1 MKKQLFKKV
10 LFVLVLLLTVA
21 FISNYK
27 TTKANADENVLF
39 SEDFEGQLPD
49 DYSNYFTVENGV
61 GTIKG
66 DMHTFTFPTVQSNN
80 YVLEFDMK
88 LNFTSTLYVH
98 FVGLNGTTGE
108 NIYFKEEA
116 FGTYWSINDYTGH
129 SVYNNS
135 GDNHGGLDYRAVD
148 LNEFV
153 RVKFVHYEGYLELWL
168 NGTRRAVTHLSN
180 FGNNNYSTRTA
191 IEEGIITSIMFHAE
205 QSEAVVLDNL
215 TIKEAKA
222 GDVSYEATNAET
234 SAGAAIILPLSAQNL
249 ASENFKVTTTFK
261 AIDKTAANY
270 YPTVQLF
277 GLNASLTTQNQRE
290 YSVNV
295 QGYVDQTNINP
306 QVYAQIEGDNPWS
319 GVNAEQTYSFADKD
333 EFTYTIEVYGD
344 KIDVYLDGELAVSTS
359 FTAIGITKGHLQ
371 YIRVRSG
378 GGGAGWTKVTYQGY
392 EKTTGASITAD
403 KTRIKL
409 GDTVNLKAELFGEK
423 LEGFKWYIDGAAT
436 SETALTYSLDT
447 LTAGIHTIT
456 YQNDT
461 IQSNE
466 ITVEVIENLIVIET
480 DKKTAYKTDTITI
493 TATLE
498 GDFSESNLKWYV
510 NGTEQEETTTTLTLT
525 NMAVGT
531 YEIKYADENSTSNV
545 VTVTVING
553 TLTLVTEKNSYFVTE
568 IATITAEKLGISEE
582 ANIKWFINGVETE
595 TTGAELTIDASKYQG
610 GDQVLIS
617 AVSEDITSNE
627 LIITFVYDVLASL
640 KEDPNFKVVN
650 EIEIVEGK
658 EYGNLTVGS
667 DEEGAYLYSQVTEG
681 QNYWTIDGNMPT
693 SVKYMMEYKLYVPA
707 DYSQTA
713 YVYPCGLGLNA
724 LAPDAW
730 IEIALNVNAKGIE
743 PYVKDQSTGKTYNL
757 GEYGFNKDLNYGA
770 GITVK
775 GGYNTIAFVADGSN
789 LSFYINGELVLFYV
803 LKSATLPKTFTFN
816 MYPDGGTGNIP
827 LRVKDYKFYG
837 IVEEAPSLQS
847 VSISA
852 SKIEA
857 KVNEEIVF
865 AATINPFNATYETI
879 SWYVNGT
886 KTTATELNYTFK
898 SNEAGTYEIYCE
910 IDGIKSA
917 TKTITIVKDEAPT
930 ETTGCSCNKA
940 ILLFST
946 LSLITIAASS
956 IVLRKKH

>member
-1 MKKQLFKKV
+1 M
-10 LFVLVLLLTVA
+10 
-21 FISNYK
+21 I
-27 TTKANADENVLF
+27 
-39 SEDFEGQLPD
+39 
-49 DYSNYFTVENGV
+49 
-61 GTIKG
+61 
-66 DMHTFTFPTVQSNN
+66 
-80 YVLEFDMK
+80 
-88 LNFTSTLYVH
+88 
-98 FVGLNGTTGE
+98 
-108 NIYFKEEA
+108 
-116 FGTYWSINDYTGH
+116 
-129 SVYNNS
+129 
-135 GDNHGGLDYRAVD
+135 
-148 LNEFV
+148 
-153 RVKFVHYEGYLELWL
+153 
-168 NGTRRAVTHLSN
+168 
-180 FGNNNYSTRTA
+180 
-191 IEEGIITSIMFHAE
+191 
-205 QSEAVVLDNL
+205 
-215 TIKEAKA
+215 
-222 GDVSYEATNAET
+222 
-234 SAGAAIILPLSAQNL
+234 
-249 ASENFKVTTTFK
+249 
-261 AIDKTAANY
+261 
-270 YPTVQLF
+270 
-277 GLNASLTTQNQRE
+277 
-290 YSVNV
+290 
-295 QGYVDQTNINP
+295 
-306 QVYAQIEGDNPWS
+306 
-319 GVNAEQTYSFADKD
+319 
-333 EFTYTIEVYGD
+333 
-344 KIDVYLDGELAVSTS
+344 
-359 FTAIGITKGHLQ
+359 
-371 YIRVRSG
+371 
-378 GGGAGWTKVTYQGY
+378 
-392 EKTTGASITAD
+392 
-403 KTRIKL
+403 
-409 GDTVNLKAELFGEK
+409 
-423 LEGFKWYIDGAAT
+423 
-436 SETALTYSLDT
+436 
-447 LTAGIHTIT
+447 
-456 YQNDT
+456 
-461 IQSNE
+461 
-466 ITVEVIENLIVIET
+466 
-480 DKKTAYKTDTITI
+480 KKTAYKTDTITI

-545 VTVTVING
+545 VIVTVING
-553 TLTLVTEKNSYFVTE
+553 SLTLVTEKNSYFVTE

-582 ANIKWFINGVETE
+582 ASIKWFINGVETA

-917 TKTITIVKDEAPT
+917 TKTITIVKDEAPA

>member
-1 MKKQLFKKV
+1 MKKQLFKKI
-10 LFVLVLLLTVA
+10 LFVFVLLLTIA
-21 FISNYK
+21 FLSNNQITK
-27 TTKANADENVLF
+27 TNADENVLF
-39 SEDFEGQLPD
+39 SENFEGQLPD
-49 DYSNYFTVENGV
+49 DYKDYFKVENGV

-80 YVLEFDMK
+80 YTLEFDMK
-88 LNFTSTLYVH
+88 LNFTSTLYIH

-108 NIYFKEEA
+108 NIYLKEEA
-116 FGTYWSINDYTGH
+116 LGAYWSINDYTGH

-153 RVKFVHYEGYLELWL
+153 NVKFVHYEGYLELWL

-191 IEEGIITSIMFHAE
+191 IDEGTITSIMFHAE
-205 QSEAVVLDNL
+205 QSDAVVLDNL

-222 GDVSYEATNAET
+222 GDVSYETINAET
-234 SAGAAIILPLSAQNL
+234 SAGATIILPLSAQNL
-249 ASENFKVTTTFK
+249 ASENFKVTATFK
-261 AIDKTAANY
+261 AIDKTATNY

-277 GLNASLTTQNQRE
+277 GLNASLTTNNQRE

-295 QGYVDQTNINP
+295 QGYVDQANINP

-319 GVNAEQTYSFADKD
+319 GVNAGQTYNFGDKE

-344 KIDVYLDGELAVSTS
+344 KLDVYLDGELAISTS
-359 FTAIGITKGHLQ
+359 FTQIGITKGHLQ

-378 GGGAGWTKVTYQGY
+378 GGGVGYTKVTYQGY
-392 EKTTGASITAD
+392 EKTTGATITTD

-423 LEGFKWYIDGAAT
+423 LEGFKWYIDGVST
-436 SETALTYSLDT
+436 SETAQTYSLNT
-447 LTAGIHTIT
+447 LTAGTHTIT
-456 YQNDT
+456 YQNDI
-461 IQSNE
+461 IQSNAL
-466 ITVEVIENLIVIET
+466 TVEVIENLIVIEA
-480 DKKTAYKTDTITI
+480 DKQTAYKTDTITI

-510 NGTEQEETTTTLTLT
+510 NDTIQEETTTTLTLT

-531 YEIKYADENSTSNV
+531 YEIKYVDENSASNV
-545 VTVTVING
+545 VTLTIIDG

-568 IATITAEKLGISEE
+568 IATIVAEKLGISEE
-582 ANIKWFINGVETE
+582 TSIKWFINGAEAE
-595 TTGAELTIDASKYQG
+595 TTGTELTIDASKYQG
-610 GDQVLIS
+610 GDQVIVS
-617 AVSEDITSNE
+617 AVSDDITSNE

-640 KEDPNFKVVN
+640 KENPNFKVVN
-650 EIEIVEGK
+650 EIEITEGK

-667 DEEGAYLYSQVTEG
+667 DEEGTYLYSQVTEG
-681 QNYWTIDGNMPT
+681 QNYWSIDGNMPT

-713 YVYPCGLGLNA
+713 YVYPCGLGLNS

-757 GEYGFNKDLNYGA
+757 SEYGFNKDLNYGS
-770 GITVK
+770 GITIK

-803 LKSATLPKTFTFN
+803 LKSATLPNTFTFN

-837 IVEEAPSLQS
+837 IVEEAPAVQS
-847 VSISA
+847 ISISA

-857 KVNEEIVF
+857 KVNEEIIF
-865 AATINPFNATYETI
+865 AATINPFNATYENI
-879 SWYVNGT
+879 SWYVNGN
-886 KTTATELNYTFK
+886 KETTTELNYTFK
-898 SNEAGTYEIYCE
+898 SDKDGTYEIYCE
-910 IDGIKSA
+910 IDGIKST
-917 TKTITIVKDEAPT
+917 TKTITITKNVTVSEPSKS
-930 ETTGCSCNKA
+930 GCNKA
-940 ILLFST
+940 IVLFST
-946 LSLITIAASS
+946 ISLIVFSVSS
-956 IVLRKKH
+956 IILRKKH